1 MEVFETQICR
11 LCSKQGFI
19 FCDVNH
25 EAIQKFSNFIP
36 NLININDESLLHV
49 SKVCTTCYQTVKN
62 IVYNLESIR
71 DTQRI
76 LKIENSMRPKV
87 KEEKKLVFEDIAD
100 IAKKYTNLNVKKI
113 PVNPSTSAQTV
124 KTEHVRPKSDE
135 TPPKKLLVQAQPAK
149 KLVIIEA
156 LPEDASPETSP
167 KNNRSFMC
175 ITCSQK
181 FHNYEQMQVHL
192 KSCQVSSSNL
202 KCFCGKVLNSKKELG
217 IHVFT
222 QHKQH
227 KQNHVCKICNKL
239 FTSMPSLNNHM
250 SIMHSGSKLTSKGT
264 LMCHYCKGKFLDLDA
279 LEKHRED
286 ENCCGRK
293 MNEI

>member
-1 MEVFETQICR
+1 MF
-11 LCSKQGFI
+11 
-19 FCDVNH
+19 
-25 EAIQKFSNFIP
+25 
-36 NLININDESLLHV
+36 
-49 SKVCTTCYQTVKN
+49 
-62 IVYNLESIR
+62 NLENIR

-76 LKIENSMRPKV
+76 LKIENSIHPKV
-87 KEEKKLVFEDIAD
+87 KQEKQLIFED

-113 PVNPSTSAQTV
+113 PVNPTTS
-124 KTEHVRPKSDE
+124 KIKSEHERPKNEEIS
-135 TPPKKLLVQAQPAK
+135 PKKLIIQPQETENI
-149 KLVIIEA
+149 VIIEA
-156 LPEDASPETSP
+156 IPEETSPEVSP

-181 FHNYEQMQVHL
+181 FHRYEQMQVHL

-239 FTSMPSLNNHM
+239 FTSMTNLNHHM
-250 SIMHSGSKLTSKGT
+250 ATHTGSKLTSKGT

-279 LEKHRED
+279 LKKHRKD

-293 MNEI
+293 VNEI

>member
-1 MEVFETQICR
+1 MEMFETQICR
-11 LCSKQGFI
+11 FCSKQGFI

-36 NLININDESLLHV
+36 NLININDESLLHI

-62 IVYNLESIR
+62 IVYNLENIR
-71 DTQRI
+71 DTQKI
-76 LKIENSMRPKV
+76 LKIENLMRPKV
-87 KEEKKLVFEDIAD
+87 KEEQKLIFED

-113 PVNPSTSAQTV
+113 QVSPSTSAQAV
-124 KTEHVRPKSDE
+124 KAEQEKPKSE
-135 TPPKKLLVQAQPAK
+135 ESPPKKLLLQAQPTQ

-156 LPEDASPETSP
+156 IPESSPETST

-192 KSCQVSSSNL
+192 KSCQISSSNL
-202 KCFCGKVLNSKKELG
+202 KCFCGKVLRSKKELG

-239 FTSMPSLNNHM
+239 FTTMTSLNNHM
-250 SIMHSGSKLTSKGT
+250 SMMHNGSKLTSKGT

-279 LEKHRED
+279 LEKHRKD
-286 ENCCGRK
+286 ECCGRK
-293 MNEI
+293 VNEM

>member
-1 MEVFETQICR
+1 M
-11 LCSKQGFI
+11 
-19 FCDVNH
+19 
-25 EAIQKFSNFIP
+25 
-36 NLININDESLLHV
+36 

-62 IVYNLESIR
+62 IVFNLENIR
-71 DTQRI
+71 DIQRI

-87 KEEKKLVFEDIAD
+87 KQETKMVFED
-100 IAKKYTNLNVKKI
+100 IAKKYTNLNVKKVI
-113 PVNPSTSAQTV
+113 VNPQTSAP
-124 KTEHVRPKSDE
+124 EHERPKSE
-135 TPPKKLLVQAQPAK
+135 ESPPKKLLIQSQPTK

-156 LPEDASPETSP
+156 LPEETSPELSP

-181 FHNYEQMQVHL
+181 FTNYEQMQVHL
-192 KSCQVSSSNL
+192 KSCKVSSSNL

-227 KQNHVCKICNKL
+227 KQNHVCKFCNKL
-239 FTSMPSLNNHM
+239 FTSMINLNNHM
-250 SIMHSGSKLTSKGT
+250 AIHSTSKLTSKGT
-264 LMCHYCKGKFLDLDA
+264 FMCHYCKGKFLDLDA

-286 ENCCGRK
+286 ENCSGRK
-293 MNEI
+293 VNEM